1 MTSGFV
7 GHTSTAPTD
16 ELEICPSVTGAH
28 SVPPSVV
35 FRNPPPVAPKKYSF
49 GRAELPATAI
59 ERPPSCGPT
68 LRHFRP
74 AYSEGSTVWDGAAPA
89 AADAVSATPSSRAAA
104 PAISR

>member
-1 MTSGFV
+1 MYITSGLV
-7 GHTSTAPTD
+7 SATATAPMD
-16 ELEICPSVTGAH
+16 ELLICPSVTGAH

-35 FRNPPPVAPKKYSF
+35 FHNPPPVAPKKYSF

-74 AYSEGSTVWDGAAPA
+74 AYSDGSTVFDGAAATA
-89 AADAVSATPSSRAAA
+89 AGAVSANPSNRAA
-104 PAISR
+104 

>member
-1 MTSGFV
+1 MTSGFA
-7 GHTSTAPTD
+7 GHTVTAPTD

-35 FRNPPPVAPKKYSF
+35 FHSPPPVAPKKYSF

-74 AYSEGSTVWDGAAPA
+74 AYSDGSTVFDGTAAAVLGAA
-89 AADAVSATPSSRAAA
+89 SASASKRAAA
-104 PAISR
+104 PAI